1 LSHLVS
7 DSVHL
12 DYNSAEL
19 SCSPLIRFFKPDMVL
34 LPLHVGKAFAIGL
47 EATDPPNRFKST
59 PDLHAKSDCP
69 VETGFTISQDSAF
82 RVFVLTQMPRF
93 TREMW
98 RCFFDCQ
105 ESVAQRCSLC
115 KPRAR
120 FYAAGSDVRSG
131 VKVAIS
137 GRGVI
142 ANTPIETDWWVHH
155 KRPVQVREGHYQ
167 APIFNSFGPRTDRLG
182 SGRACAFNRRHGEP
196 IVCPLS
202 AGSEPSC
209 RHLAGSFCN
218 FRPFK
223 AGLRVCASLLAKRKN
238 IRKSEC

>member
-1 LSHLVS
+1 MSHLVS

-12 DYNSAEL
+12 DYNSADQA
-19 SCSPLIRFFKPDMVL
+19 CSPLIRFFKPDVVL
-34 LPLHVGKAFAIGL
+34 LPLHVSKAWALRL
-47 EATDPPNRFKST
+47 EATDLPNRFKST

-69 VETGFTISQDSAF
+69 VEMGFTISQDSAF
-82 RVFVLTQMPRF
+82 RVFVGTQMPRF

-98 RCFFDCQ
+98 RWFFAWQ
-105 ESVAQRCSLC
+105 ESMAQRCCLW

-120 FYAAGSDVRSG
+120 FYAAGPGVRSD

-137 GRGVI
+137 PRGVI
-142 ANTPIETDWWVHH
+142 ADKPMETDWLVHH
-155 KRPVQVREGHYQ
+155 KRRVLVREGQYQ
-167 APIFNSFGPRTDRLG
+167 APMFSSIGPRTDRFS
-182 SGRACAFNRRHGEP
+182 SGRACASNRRHGDP

-209 RHLAGSFCN
+209 RHLAGSLRN

-223 AGLRVCASLLAKRKN
+223 PGLRVCASLMAKRKN